1 MVIGNIAQVLN
12 RINEIE
18 TKFNA
23 SEKKD
28 DKLFAGLLKK
38 EVQAQN
44 TDLKVESKQTSDIKA
59 ILQQTA
65 QKYGVDPTLVDNLAK
80 VESSYQADA
89 VSSAGAIGVMQLMP
103 DTAQELGVNNPY
115 DPRENIEGGVK
126 YLKNLLAK
134 YNNTE
139 QAVAAYNAGMGAVDK
154 YGGVP
159 PYAETREY
167 VAKVLK
173 TSE

>member
-1 MVIGNIAQVLN
+1 MKIGNVTQVLN

-18 TKFNA
+18 AKFNFS
-23 SEKKD
+23 SEND
-28 DKLFAGLLKK
+28 DKSFEKTLQK
-38 EVQAQN
+38 ELQPTKATQN
-44 TDLKVESKQTSDIKA
+44 HDNQKTQDVKA
-59 ILQQTA
+59 ILQETA

-80 VESSYQADA
+80 TESNYQTDV

-103 DTAQELGVNNPY
+103 ETAQELGVKNAY

-126 YLKNLLAK
+126 YLKTLLNK

-139 QAVAAYNAGMGAVDK
+139 QAIAAYNAGMGAVDK

-159 PYAETREY
+159 PYEETKEY
-167 VAKVLK
+167 VAKVLNK
-173 TSE
+173 N

>member
-18 TKFNA
+18 AKFNV
-23 SEKKD
+23 SDKKD
-28 DKLFAGLLKK
+28 DKVFAGLLKK

-44 TDLKVESKQTSDIKA
+44 TDLKAESEQTSDIKT

-80 VESSYQADA
+80 VESAYRADA

-103 DTAQELGVNNPY
+103 ETAQELGVNNPY

-126 YLKNLLAK
+126 YLKNLLVK